1 MNHLQIT
8 DYTLTTALGA
18 GVDVNV
24 EHLHDGCSGLH
35 PCEFFDIS
43 DLRTWVGEVAGLDEI
58 VIDRQFSAF
67 DCRNNRLALKGLK
80 QDGFIESVQQAVSR
94 YGAARVGVFI
104 GTSTS
109 GVHQTEKAYLSRE
122 NDTAALPDW
131 YQYETTQ
138 NTYSVAEFVRAYT
151 GCDGVS
157 VAISTA
163 CSSSAKV
170 FASAYRAIHSG
181 LCDAAIVGGVDSL
194 CLTTLYGFNSLQL
207 LSEEPCRP
215 SDIARNGI
223 SIGEAAGF
231 ALLQRPQQM
240 AGVGLFGYGESSDA
254 FHMSSPHPEG
264 DGAYLAMQAALHSAA
279 LNPEEIDYI
288 NLHGTATVAND
299 FSEAKAISR
308 LFGNK
313 TPSSSTKGW
322 TGHTLGAAGIVEVI
336 FSLMSLKQGYIPPTL
351 NTQQIDPGIK
361 INILMEGCSLR
372 VKTVLSNSF
381 GFGGSNVSLIV
392 GEIQ

>member
-1 MNHLQIT
+1 MKHLQIT
-8 DYTLTTALGA
+8 DFTLTTALG
-18 GVDVNV
+18 GGLDVNF
-24 EHLHDGCSGLH
+24 ERLRLGKSGLH

-43 DLRTWVGEVAGLDEI
+43 DLRAWVGEVAGLDE
-58 VIDRQFSAF
+58 VIIDKQLSAF
-67 DCRNNRLALKGLK
+67 DCRNNRLALQGLK
-80 QDGFIESVQQAVSR
+80 QDGFIESVQQAISC
-94 YGAARVGVFI
+94 YGAERVGVFI

-109 GVHQTEKAYLSRE
+109 GIHQTEKAYLSRE
-122 NDTAALPDW
+122 SETAALPDW

-157 VAISTA
+157 AAISTA

-207 LSEEPCRP
+207 LSEELCRP
-215 SDIARNGI
+215 SDITRNGI

-231 ALLQRPQQM
+231 ALLQRSQK
-240 AGVGLFGYGESSDA
+240 AGGVGMLGYGESSDA

-264 DGAYLAMQAALHSAA
+264 DGAFLAMQAALHSAGMTA
-279 LNPEEIDYI
+279 EQVDYI

-299 FSEAKAISR
+299 FSEAMAVNR

-313 TPSSSTKGW
+313 TPCSSTKGW
-322 TGHTLGAAGIVEVI
+322 TGHTLGAAGIVEIV
-336 FSLMSLKQGYIPPTL
+336 FSLMAIKHGFMPQSL
-351 NTQQIDPGIK
+351 NTQQIDPNIG
-361 INILMEGCSLR
+361 INILMENHFQPVNR
-372 VKTVLSNSF
+372 VLSNSF
-381 GFGGSNVSLIV
+381 GFGGSNVSLVV